1 MTDRADDTSGG
12 EGRRVALLA
21 ASAGYVGP
29 ALARLLASRGHDLV
43 LGDPDEELVA
53 ELEAGGAAVEAVRD
67 MTDLAADGVAERL
80 VGAATARFGRLDAAT
95 MFSGAIVT
103 GRFER
108 ATVDDLHRAMRGC
121 VEAPFRFLKAV
132 VPVMVAAGGG
142 QVLIQTSAAGARA
155 TPGAPVYSTAR
166 AAANHLVRNV
176 AAEVAAAGVQVNAVG
191 TNFMDF
197 PGFLAANRVDSP
209 EARAKVEAMVPMKR
223 LGTMEEFAAFC
234 AVFLDGTSR
243 FTTGQFVPYAG
254 GWA

>member
-1 MTDRADDTSGG
+1 MTEPMIEAVATPAP
-12 EGRRVALLA
+12 RVALV
-21 ASAGYVGP
+21 ASASGYVGP
-29 ALARLLASRGHDLV
+29 ALARLLAARGHDLV
-43 LGDPDEELVA
+43 LGDPDDALVDELTA
-53 ELEAGGAAVEAVRD
+53 AGAQVEAV
-67 MTDLAADGVAERL
+67 TGAADLADDGVADRL
-80 VGAATARFGRLDAAT
+80 VGAALERFGGIDAAT

-108 ATVDDLHRAMRGC
+108 ATVEDLHRALRGC

-132 VPVMVAAGGG
+132 VPAMVERGGG
-142 QVLIQTSAAGARA
+142 QVLVITSAAGGRV
-155 TPGAPVYSTAR
+155 TPGAPLYSTAR

-176 AAEVAAAGVQVNAVG
+176 AQEVAASGVQVNAVG

-209 EARAKVEAMVPMKR
+209 EARAKVEAMVPMRR

-234 AVFLDGTSR
+234 AVFLDGTSN